1 MMKLKD
7 SYSLLKELNE
17 KYDVS
22 IDFKKKWSD
31 SIEFYNFKLM
41 MDGVCPRPSIDMLR
55 MVSDNNEV
63 LPEFCM
69 IVYHPVLGELLATCY
84 PKMEY
89 KIKRVRMSKYKKK
102 GVK

>member
-1 MMKLKD
+1 MMKKD

-17 KYDVS
+17 KYDIS
-22 IDFKKKWSD
+22 IDFRQKRSD
-31 SIEFYNFKLM
+31 SIELYNFKLM
-41 MDGVCPRPSIDMLR
+41 TDGVCPRPSIDMLC
-55 MVSDNNEV
+55 MVSDNEV